1 MVRSGFYLQRI
12 SSRSRPTCLTM
23 IFTINVPTCAK
34 RSWALLF
41 FLHAL
46 SLWSQLYPLILK
58 IIFMYI
64 CSQFL
69 SSVLTWTS
77 LVAQLV
83 RNPPAMQE
91 TWVPSLGWE
100 DPLEKGTAAHYAHY
114 LFELF
119 IYLTDITMR
128 TCIRST
134 F

>member
-91 TWVPSLGWE
+91 TWVPSPGWE

>member
-119 IYLTDITMR
+119 IYLTEITMR